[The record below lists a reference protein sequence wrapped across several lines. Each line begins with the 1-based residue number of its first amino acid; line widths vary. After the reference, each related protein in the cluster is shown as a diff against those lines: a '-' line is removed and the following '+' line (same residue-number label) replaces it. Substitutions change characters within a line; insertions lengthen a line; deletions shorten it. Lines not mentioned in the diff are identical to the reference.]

1 MRVVDLAT
9 YVPLVPS
16 KKSIVSFTLEG
27 GPALFR
33 SGSFERPSVVVD
45 VVT

>member
-1 MRVVDLAT
+1 MDLAT
-9 YVPLVPS
+9 YVSLVPS
-16 KKSIVSFTLEG
+16 KKSIVSLTSEG

-45 VVT
+45 VMT